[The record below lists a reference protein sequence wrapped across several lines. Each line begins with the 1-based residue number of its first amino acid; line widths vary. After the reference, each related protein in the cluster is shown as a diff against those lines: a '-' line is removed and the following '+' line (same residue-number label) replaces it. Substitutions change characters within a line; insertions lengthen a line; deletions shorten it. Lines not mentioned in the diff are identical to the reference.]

1 MSEHIKAEL
10 KPITYG
16 CDELASTADSIKKH
30 GFALTGFSGRSMYPM
45 LRYETDKV
53 LVEKATGPFTKY
65 DVVLYPNNHGKYVLH
80 RIIKIKN
87 GEYIIRGD
95 NNLFN
100 EYGITDNEIIGILKG
115 FYHGKKY
122 IDCKK
127 NKGYKL
133 YTFIW
138 THTFFI
144 QWFYKK
150 CIFPTYRLGIRILSK
165 IKHTIFK

>member
-1 MSEHIKAEL
+1 MSENIKAEL
-10 KPITYG
+10 KTITYG

-122 IDCKK
+122 IDCQKS
-127 NKGYKL
+127 KGYRL
-133 YTFIW
+133 YVFVW
-138 THTFFI
+138 SHTFALRYVWLKFLRP
-144 QWFYKK
+144 F
-150 CIFPTYRLGIRILSK
+150 GAK
-165 IKHTIFK
+165 IKHTLFK